1 MEKVSV
7 ILNKILEASIE
18 NKASDIFIKVDQ
30 VPQLK
35 INDELIPVEME
46 KFTSKMTEDL
56 ANEIMPPGQKEM
68 FASIHEANFTYVI
81 PKGRFR
87 TNVYL
92 QRGSHSFVLRRIEDK
107 IPDFKTLYLPPI
119 LEKLSMLERGLIL
132 VTGPTGSGKSTTLAS
147 MLEYRNERASNHIIT
162 IEDPIEY
169 YYEDRKCLIS
179 QREIGQDTISF
190 QKALENAVRQ
200 APDVLLIGEMRDPE
214 SVKAA
219 VFFAETGHFVL
230 STLHSQN
237 TMQTIERVLNFF
249 PTAVHEQTL
258 KELALTLQAIIS
270 QRLIPKK
277 DGKGL
282 MPAIEVLI
290 MNARMKDLITKNEL
304 STIKR
309 EIDQFVPDG
318 MQSFDYA
325 ILELYK
331 QGSITKDDAIRFADN
346 QHDMQLKIKL
356 QPTFITG
363 GQNEEKHSES

>member
-1 MEKVSV
+1 MEKATT
-7 ILNKILEASIE
+7 ILNKVLEAAIA
-18 NKASDIFIKVDQ
+18 NKASDIFIKSDQ
-30 VPQLK
+30 APQLK
-35 INDELIPVEME
+35 INDELVPVEMD
-46 KFTSKMTEDL
+46 KFSAKMTEEL
-56 ANEIMPPGQKEM
+56 ANEIMPPMQKEM
-68 FASIHEANFTYVI
+68 FAVIHEANFTYVL
-81 PKGRFR
+81 PQARFR
-87 TNVYL
+87 TNVFL
-92 QRGSHSFVLRRIEDK
+92 QRGTHSFVLRRIEDK

-147 MLEYRNERASNHIIT
+147 MLEYRNERAANHIIT

-169 YYEDRKCLIS
+169 YYEDKKSLIS
-179 QREIGQDTISF
+179 QREIGQDTTSF

-249 PTAVHEQTL
+249 PTAIHEQIL

-270 QRLIPKK
+270 QRLIPRK
-277 DGKGL
+277 DGNGL

-290 MNARMKDLITKNEL
+290 MNARMKDLMAKNEL

-309 EIDQFVPDG
+309 EIDQFLPDG

-325 ILELYK
+325 ILELYR
-331 QGSITKDDAIRFADN
+331 QGSITKEDAIRFADN